1 VAADSGYDAPIL
13 RDRLSKL
20 VTLYDTTETL
30 KGQIQAVRYRQTSAV
45 WPTGIPSVQAVAAQY
60 KDSLRAIEEQ
70 LDAIRDTIEA
80 CRQALSDSA
89 LSLDQ
94 QDAAVDELMS
104 QLEKRLEPAP
114 VTPTGYGRTP
124 QVM

>member
-1 VAADSGYDAPIL
+1 MAADSGYQAEIL

-20 VTLYDTTETL
+20 VSLYDTTDTL
-30 KGQIQAVRYRQTSAV
+30 KGQIQSVRYRQTSAV
-45 WPTGIPSVQAVAAQY
+45 WPTGIPSVQGVADLY

-104 QLEKRLEPAP
+104 QLQQRLAPEPAP
-114 VTPTGYGRTP
+114 APMSPRLRRA
-124 QVM
+124 M